1 MGREQKG
8 NESRCKETGQG
19 NQDIL
24 YEEKKSIFNKVR
36 VKNKAFVILAHKN
49 TY

>member
-1 MGREQKG
+1 MNADGKRGVKKLD
-8 NESRCKETGQG
+8 RV
-19 NQDIL
+19 IRI
-24 YEEKKSIFNKVR
+24 YYMRKKSIFNKVR